1 MPKLMR
7 LYPVTNNN
15 GRWSPDEGEQRCG
28 RCAKTTCVGLSSGVN
43 KRQGR
48 CRAILIQPKAGVAAC
63 FAKTS
68 FAYNGTLVQP
78 QPPFV
83 GGPSNGGNPESSSGE

>member
-1 MPKLMR
+1 MTANK
-7 LYPVTNNN
+7 VQSGSTN
-15 GRWSPDEGEQRCG
+15 
-28 RCAKTTCVGLSSGVN
+28 
-43 KRQGR
+43 
-48 CRAILIQPKAGVAAC
+48 PKAGVAAC

-83 GGPSNGGNPESSSGE
+83 GGPSNGGNPERSSGE